1 MCADVYTIE
10 FQKRGLL
17 HAHILL
23 FLDSSSKFPDPK
35 DIDRIICAGI
45 PGQFDHP
52 KLYKVIKR
60 FMIHGPYNADNMFSS
75 CMKEGCCSKF

>member
-1 MCADVYTIE
+1 MFYIIE

-23 FLDSSSKFPDPK
+23 FLDSSSQFPDPK
-35 DIDRIICAGI
+35 NIDRIICAEI
-45 PGQFDHP
+45 PYQFDHP
-52 KLYKVIKR
+52 KLYKVVKR
-60 FMIHGPYNADNMFSS
+60 FMIPSPCDADNMFSS